1 MSDKILKLDQAQTLY
16 QDLRGRIDALPT
28 SEDIPDVPV
37 QDVQVNGTSVLSN
50 GVANIPYAS
59 SDNSGGIVRANNN
72 YGIAYAGA
80 GLLAIDCADNTVIKA
95 GSDAFHPIVPYFQ
108 HAAAFY
114 GLAKAAGADEKNSTL
129 SVGTYTETAKSAIR
143 TMLGAASPNV
153 IAVQDTQPT
162 DTETKVWLPETEA
175 TGIQVP
181 TMEDMTNYV
190 LKTDYATSSAP
201 GIVQISKGDGIG
213 ISSSAH
219 TIYINAATSALVK
232 AGTDEKRPI
241 VPSNQHEAVFYGL
254 AKVAGDATQAASE
267 NAVGTY
273 TTSAKS
279 AIQTMLGIKYTLTVT
294 VLTQDNVTVTN
305 QIITLRE
312 GGPIG
317 QIYATA
323 TYSGQPVSFALPTG
337 FSYYVSVSDTL
348 AHHFNPTTAS
358 GIITDA
364 DASVTLT
371 YSDFSSIQ
379 TAADIKAALNAGL
392 DLTDLVG
399 EQISCTWNNSTLV
412 WDVVDYSND
421 TITLLTHDT
430 LPTQLV
436 FEPVQALMWC
446 ENGLAAGSYSFID
459 GSSTYYFTLTTAIPS
474 GGQLRAT
481 TSAFQ
486 TYASMEA
493 TATLETGTVSI
504 TEISGAISLGTT
516 ATGNLNH
523 MSRVNYGSN
532 NYKESALFQWLNS
545 TEAANTP
552 MPRITKF
559 SRPCTYSVPGFLGA
573 LDSSFVAAI
582 DDTTWLCSTNNTY
595 ECPTSLGGTVAKS
608 NAYTVTAKV
617 GLASEMEIF
626 GSYGGTADG
635 STVFD
640 LFNGATADDRKKYQP
655 STSTA
660 RIWWLRSP
668 SWNYASGGRGVVSSG
683 TAGVNYAYNSYGVV
697 PAVKI
702 SKTVVS
708 E

>member
-1 MSDKILKLDQAQTLY
+1 MPITIYPTTLKYKDSTGTFQSATALKGDPYTL
-16 QDLRGRIDALPT
+16 
-28 SEDIPDVPV
+28 
-37 QDVQVNGTSVLSN
+37 
-50 GVANIPYAS
+50 
-59 SDNSGGIVRANNN
+59 
-72 YGIAYAGA
+72 
-80 GLLAIDCADNTVIKA
+80 
-95 GSDAFHPIVPYFQ
+95 
-108 HAAAFY
+108 
-114 GLAKAAGADEKNSTL
+114 
-129 SVGTYTETAKSAIR
+129 TETDKATI
-143 TMLGAASPNV
+143 AS
-153 IAVQDTQPT
+153 
-162 DTETKVWLPETEA
+162 
-175 TGIQVP
+175 
-181 TMEDMTNYV
+181 
-190 LKTDYATSSAP
+190 
-201 GIVQISKGDGIG
+201 
-213 ISSSAH
+213 
-219 TIYINAATSALVK
+219 
-232 AGTDEKRPI
+232 
-241 VPSNQHEAVFYGL
+241 
-254 AKVAGDATQAASE
+254 QAAS
-267 NAVGTY
+267 
-273 TTSAKS
+273 
-279 AIQTMLGIKYTLTVT
+279 LLKYTLTVT

-305 QIITLRE
+305 QTVTVRE
-312 GGPIG
+312 GNAAG
-317 QIYATA
+317 QVYATA

-364 DASVTLT
+364 DATVTLT

-379 TAADIKAALNAGL
+379 TAADIKAALNASL

-446 ENGLAAGSYSFID
+446 ENGLAVGSYSFID

-493 TATLETGTVSI
+493 TATLETGTVST
-504 TEISGAISLGTT
+504 TEISGATSLGTT
-516 ATGNLNH
+516 ANGNLNH

-582 DDTTWLCSTNNTY
+582 DYTTWLCSTNNTY

-608 NAYTVTAKV
+608 NTYTVTAKV

-655 STSTA
+655 GTSTA
-660 RIWWLRSP
+660 RYWWLRSP
-668 SWNYASGGRGVVSSG
+668 YWSYAYHERSVNSSG
-683 TAGVNYAYNSYGVV
+683 TASSNGAYYSVGVV

>member
-1 MSDKILKLDQAQTLY
+1 MPITIYPATLKYKNSQGTFQSADCIKGDPYTLTET
-16 QDLRGRIDALPT
+16 D
-28 SEDIPDVPV
+28 
-37 QDVQVNGTSVLSN
+37 
-50 GVANIPYAS
+50 
-59 SDNSGGIVRANNN
+59 
-72 YGIAYAGA
+72 
-80 GLLAIDCADNTVIKA
+80 
-95 GSDAFHPIVPYFQ
+95 
-108 HAAAFY
+108 
-114 GLAKAAGADEKNSTL
+114 KAA
-129 SVGTYTETAKSAIR
+129 I
-143 TMLGAASPNV
+143 AS
-153 IAVQDTQPT
+153 
-162 DTETKVWLPETEA
+162 
-175 TGIQVP
+175 
-181 TMEDMTNYV
+181 
-190 LKTDYATSSAP
+190 
-201 GIVQISKGDGIG
+201 
-213 ISSSAH
+213 
-219 TIYINAATSALVK
+219 
-232 AGTDEKRPI
+232 
-241 VPSNQHEAVFYGL
+241 
-254 AKVAGDATQAASE
+254 QAAS
-267 NAVGTY
+267 
-273 TTSAKS
+273 
-279 AIQTMLGIKYTLTVT
+279 LLKYTLTIT
-294 VLTQDNVTVTN
+294 VLTQDNVTVT
-305 QIITLRE
+305 
-312 GGPIG
+312 G
-317 QIYATA
+317 QTVTIRAVDATGHIFATA
-323 TYSGQPVSFALPTG
+323 AYEGQPVTFAVPSG
-337 FSYYVSVSDTL
+337 FAYHVSVSDTL

-358 GIITDA
+358 GVITDT
-364 DASVTLT
+364 DVSVTLQ
-371 YSDFSSIQ
+371 YSDFSTIH
-379 TAADIKAALNAGL
+379 TAADIKAALDANL

-399 EQISCTWNNSTLV
+399 EQISCTWDNSTLV

-493 TATLETGTVSI
+493 TATLETGTVGT
-504 TEISGAISLGTT
+504 TEISGATSLGTT
-516 ATGNLNH
+516 ASGNLNH

-545 TEAANTP
+545 TEAANIP
-552 MPRITKF
+552 VPRITKF

-608 NAYTVTAKV
+608 NAYTVTAKI

-635 STVFD
+635 SAVFD
-640 LFNGATADDRKKYQP
+640 LFNNATADDRKKYQP
-655 STSTA
+655 GTSTA
-660 RIWWLRSP
+660 RTWWLRSP
-668 SWNYASGGRGVVSSG
+668 YWNSAGTERYVQSSG
-683 TAGVNYAYNSYGVV
+683 SANYNVAYSSYGVV

>member
-1 MSDKILKLDQAQTLY
+1 MPITIYPTTLKY
-16 QDLRGRIDALPT
+16 
-28 SEDIPDVPV
+28 
-37 QDVQVNGTSVLSN
+37 
-50 GVANIPYAS
+50 
-59 SDNSGGIVRANNN
+59 
-72 YGIAYAGA
+72 
-80 GLLAIDCADNTVIKA
+80 
-95 GSDAFHPIVPYFQ
+95 
-108 HAAAFY
+108 
-114 GLAKAAGADEKNSTL
+114 KNSQGTFQSATALKGDPYTL
-129 SVGTYTETAKSAIR
+129 TETDKATI
-143 TMLGAASPNV
+143 AS
-153 IAVQDTQPT
+153 
-162 DTETKVWLPETEA
+162 
-175 TGIQVP
+175 
-181 TMEDMTNYV
+181 
-190 LKTDYATSSAP
+190 
-201 GIVQISKGDGIG
+201 
-213 ISSSAH
+213 
-219 TIYINAATSALVK
+219 
-232 AGTDEKRPI
+232 
-241 VPSNQHEAVFYGL
+241 
-254 AKVAGDATQAASE
+254 QAAS
-267 NAVGTY
+267 
-273 TTSAKS
+273 
-279 AIQTMLGIKYTLTVT
+279 LLKYTLTVT

-305 QIITLRE
+305 QTITLRE
-312 GGPIG
+312 GGPTG

-337 FSYYVSVSDTL
+337 FSYYVSISDTL

-412 WDVVDYSND
+412 WDVVDYSNN

-459 GSSTYYFTLTTAIPS
+459 GSSTYYFTLTTAVPS

-493 TATLETGTVSI
+493 TATLETGTVST
-504 TEISGAISLGTT
+504 TEISGATSLGTT

-655 STSTA
+655 GTSTA
-660 RIWWLRSP
+660 RSWWLRSP
-668 SWNYASGGRGVVSSG
+668 GWSGAGNERYVSSSG
-683 TAGVNYAYNSYGVV
+683 TAHSGVAYSSVGVV